1 LEREPVD
8 FRRCGANFDT
18 ADLSSKLRSIFI
30 IPYFNI
36 LFNFAL
42 FYVYNQ
48 SVFMCIINPLD
59 LKFNHL

>member
-1 LEREPVD
+1 M
-8 FRRCGANFDT
+8 

-42 FYVYNQ
+42 F
-48 SVFMCIINPLD
+48 
-59 LKFNHL
+59 

>member
-1 LEREPVD
+1 M
-8 FRRCGANFDT
+8 
-18 ADLSSKLRSIFI
+18 ADLSTKLRSIFI